1 MKKNLKKLVSLVL
14 VVVLAMAMAACGSSE
29 VEKDANA
36 GSADQLS
43 TEQLFEKIKT
53 TSTDVDGITM
63 SGHVELA
70 MKITVSSDGVDAKA
84 EMGIDGTIEAKTSTE
99 PKASYM
105 KGEFNMDAMGQSQN
119 MEFENY
125 AVANGDSMDVY
136 SKEDGEWNY
145 EEDDISEYS
154 GMLQGLQSSLKDV
167 SFADIKEYCSDI
179 TSELKKG
186 NYTIVAKMDSKKLL
200 EMAEDAGA
208 DSSSLGV
215 DLSAIP
221 DFMVIITVV
230 VDAEKYLPQSMSV
243 ALDMDKF
250 EMQGATYELKKC
262 VIEFTVDSYD
272 AVTITVPEEALA
284 AKDE

>member
-63 SGHVELA
+63 SGNVELA

-272 AVTITVPEEALA
+272 AVTITVPVEALA

>member
-36 GSADQLS
+36 GSANQLS

-63 SGHVELA
+63 SGNVELA

>member
-63 SGHVELA
+63 SGNVELA

-250 EMQGATYELKKC
+250 EMQGFSSKGLIKFIKKDYKTILKEK
-262 VIEFTVDSYD
+262 S
-272 AVTITVPEEALA
+272 L
-284 AKDE
+284 

>member
-1 MKKNLKKLVSLVL
+1 
-14 VVVLAMAMAACGSSE
+14 MAMAACGSSE

-63 SGHVELA
+63 SGNVELA

>member
-63 SGHVELA
+63 SGNVELA

-145 EEDDISEYS
+145 EEDDISQYS

>member
-63 SGHVELA
+63 SGNVELA

-272 AVTITVPEEALA
+272 AVTITVPEGALA

>member
-63 SGHVELA
+63 SGNVELA

-105 KGEFNMDAMGQSQN
+105 KGEFNMGAMGQSQN

>member
-63 SGHVELA
+63 SGNVELA

-208 DSSSLGV
+208 DSSSLVV

>member
-1 MKKNLKKLVSLVL
+1 
-14 VVVLAMAMAACGSSE
+14 
-29 VEKDANA
+29 
-36 GSADQLS
+36 
-43 TEQLFEKIKT
+43 
-53 TSTDVDGITM
+53 
-63 SGHVELA
+63 
-70 MKITVSSDGVDAKA
+70 
-84 EMGIDGTIEAKTSTE
+84 
-99 PKASYM
+99 
-105 KGEFNMDAMGQSQN
+105 

>member
-14 VVVLAMAMAACGSSE
+14 VVVLAMSMAACGSSE

-63 SGHVELA
+63 SGNVELA

>member
-63 SGHVELA
+63 SGNVELA

-105 KGEFNMDAMGQSQN
+105 KGDFNLDAMGQSQN

>member
-63 SGHVELA
+63 SGNVELA

-186 NYTIVAKMDSKKLL
+186 NYNIVEKMDSKKLL

>member
-63 SGHVELA
+63 SGNVELA

-200 EMAEDAGA
+200 EMAQDAGA

>member
-63 SGHVELA
+63 SGNVELA

-230 VDAEKYLPQSMSV
+230 VYAEKYLPQSMSV